1 MHAYICVPH
10 NFLSWPAGQDWRNEQ
25 SVNVEDE
32 QEGAGL
38 RNGGY
43 R

>member
-1 MHAYICVPH
+1 MHAYMCVPH
-10 NFLSWPAGQDWRNEQ
+10 NFLSWPAGQDWGNEQ